1 MGSTQAAAAWSRI
14 GARRL
19 ACLVLAA
26 MACSAGCAVAPT
38 PAPGATTL
46 APSSPAPS
54 SPPDYVDF
62 TGQWGGHGNVMNVA
76 ADGTFTMRQ
85 RTYAFC
91 DENPPPC
98 DSMGVDGVITSGAVA
113 QGTLESV
120 SGTLAEG
127 KITNSTDTSLLPT
140 GPVTFTLDTAN
151 NVIEA
156 LDRNW
161 CGPSAPPGVCD

>member
-1 MGSTQAAAAWSRI
+1 MRSTQAAAAWPRI

-26 MACSAGCAVAPT
+26 MACSAGCAVTPT

-54 SPPDYVDF
+54 SPPDYSDF
-62 TGQWGGHGNVMNVA
+62 TGQWGGHGNSMTVA
-76 ADGTFTMRQ
+76 ADGTFTMRR

-91 DENPPPC
+91 GENPPPC
-98 DSMGVDGVITSGAVA
+98 DSMVNGVITSGAVA
-113 QGTLESV
+113 HGTLESV
-120 SGTLAEG
+120 SGTLAKG
-127 KITNSTDTSLLPT
+127 KIRDSTDTSLLPT

-156 LDRNW
+156 LDLNW
-161 CGPSAPPGVCD
+161 CGPSSPTGVCD